1 MHENLSPMTYITRPI
16 AGEADI
22 ADLLRRMITGRQIR
36 MARAALGW
44 TVADLASRSGVSA
57 SAIQRAE
64 AAGGMP
70 TMKSTNLFKLQR
82 ALEIGDEHG
91 SIVFIDADGGG
102 EGVRHLSRRSTTR
115 P

>member
-1 MHENLSPMTYITRPI
+1 VLENLSLTTYSTRPI
-16 AGEADI
+16 AEEVDI

-44 TVADLASRSGVSA
+44 TAAELAHRSGVSA

-82 ALEIGDEHG
+82 ALEIGG
-91 SIVFIDADGGG
+91 VQFIDADETGG
-102 EGVRHLSRRSTTR
+102 EGVRRRR
-115 P
+115 